1 MSYLGKHR
9 APRPLALR
17 LPVVGGVA
25 AAALLIYPV
34 MMVTANVGDGSR
46 PSARFR
52 NVAGAERVPTSVP
65 KDGTAS
71 IPATTSIPID
81 EDDPVSVA
89 DGARPNSTTTTA
101 GGWSAASHSGDVFAL
116 AADPLS
122 HPASADRTT
131 TSTTRATTGTTKPA
145 ASTTKPTS
153 KPTTSKPSST
163 TKPPTTDPTTTTDPP
178 ASDPTTTTPADPTTE
193 PEPDPTTTTTDP
205 TTPETTE
212 ATTTDPAD
220 DTPTVSP

>member
-145 ASTTKPTS
+145 PSTT